1 MHDLLPMFDQPPR
14 ERSDAARNREALLAA
29 AARLVEDQGVDAVT
43 MDSVAAEAGVGK
55 GTVFRRFDSR
65 EGLMAALLN
74 RSETEW
80 QRLVIEGPPPLGP
93 GAPAIERLHAFGHS
107 RMEVN
112 LQHAELIRAAGRA
125 GERSYAAVSFAAMH
139 VRYLLH
145 ELGVRGD
152 VFFLATA
159 LLAPLEMVV
168 LVQQTR
174 IEEVPLARVQAGW
187 DDLVRRVVCSA
198 VNEPSAG
205 YVTSPAAAGLARGPR
220 PRPGRTATATAPPRR
235 GARRASRPPEGRR
248 GSSAAAARPPA
259 CR

>member
-1 MHDLLPMFDQPPR
+1 VLDPVPRQLPLLDQPPR

-29 AARLVEDQGVDAVT
+29 AARLVERHGVDAVT

-65 EGLMAALLN
+65 EGLMSALLN

-93 GAPAIERLHAFGHS
+93 GAAPLERLRAFGHS
-107 RMEVN
+107 RMELN
-112 LQHAELIRAAGRA
+112 LTHAELIRAAGRA
-125 GERSYAAVSFAAMH
+125 ATRSYAAVSFAAMH
-139 VRYLLH
+139 VRYLLN

-159 LLAPLEMVV
+159 ILAPLEMVV

-174 IEEVPLARVQAGW
+174 VDEIPLERIQAGW
-187 DDLVRRVVCSA
+187 DDLVRRVVCSE
-198 VNEPSAG
+198 VNQPPSD
-205 YVTSPAAAGLARGPR
+205 
-220 PRPGRTATATAPPRR
+220 
-235 GARRASRPPEGRR
+235 
-248 GSSAAAARPPA
+248 
-259 CR
+259 